1 MKKGEILL
9 FIGSFIWGSAFVAQS
24 VAMNDIE
31 PWTFNF
37 MRSII
42 AVLTLTIIIPFFNK
56 NRNKTNEEKKNLIIG
71 GLVCGT
77 FLCAASITQQIGI
90 SMTTVGKAGFI
101 TAMYVVLVPVFNI
114 FFGKKAK
121 PMVWISVILASCG
134 LYFLSIAGTSF
145 SIETADIYVIACAI
159 LFAFQI
165 ISVDHFS
172 PLLNGMELS
181 RAQFMVMGIISFF
194 FMIIF
199 EHPNIEAI
207 SNAMI
212 PILYTGVL
220 SSGIAYTFQVI
231 GQRDTDPAIASLI
244 MSFESCFAA
253 LSGFI
258 LLHQTLTINEL
269 IGCALMFLAIVV
281 AQMDDLLKNKKK
293 GAVTK

>member
-56 NRNKTNEEKKNLIIG
+56 NKNKTNEEKKNLLKG

-121 PMVWISVILASCG
+121 PMIWISVILASCG

-181 RAQFMVMGIISFF
+181 RAQFAVMGIISFF

-199 EHPNIEAI
+199 EHPNIKAI

-293 GAVTK
+293 QQSNQ